1 MANNDNFT
9 ESFFDPAADP
19 ALDPSFDP
27 NIVYPDNSVL
37 PITYHV
43 QLTLSLISLF
53 SCSLVILSYFLAR
66 IYCRD
71 LTQRVTYLLTVF
83 TAIVEAGFAL
93 VQIASFFAYPSN
105 QLRCTSYMFFY
116 VFFSL
121 MTAFIPLCIAIN
133 LQTVFIYNRFQDHL
147 LWKYLTVSGTL
158 ALFFAVFPVFF
169 GNTSGYYFDEVSQFC
184 WFSEANKLPS
194 ISAGVSYYGPITL
207 SIVFSIII
215 TGRVSAKLVQ
225 TRRQISSNNA
235 SFASQNLSF
244 ALSQKK
250 TQKILAKLISRL
262 IFYPIVPLLGFLF
275 NLLSDAF
282 FVLGDGQIPLW
293 INMASYFG
301 TASEG
306 LLTAILFFSLD
317 PVWTRLFQRLK
328 REKNNNKNNSNLSL
342 NSVSDNIKI
351 EEMASFDV
359 NILIV
364 LGIWA
369 WSINVH
375 ILNYFQIDLINIPE
389 KIIQHFGG
397 TQINTLQKK
406 SCIYLNLYSLSL
418 IYSLFVLIGFKF
430 FEDKVKQGG
439 LGLNELDWEK
449 VSEIQRHPF
458 ETIPLALFFFLIF
471 FTCLPFDIFF
481 FKVRR
486 DFVRCLGRIAFG
498 GFNSPVTFSDVI
510 LADILTSYS
519 RVVGD
524 LQLVMIDFVYEPAE
538 KPASGRIK
546 TENKLSI
553 SEFMVPILI
562 WLIEAVH
569 IYHGKFLEKVDKY
582 DMVMRSSLVEEARF
596 KFHSCI
602 LFWVIFSFINSMFS
616 IYWDI
621 VNDWSLFYKTPSTGI
636 KNNSTHKFLRP
647 ILIYK
652 PIFYYLAIIFDIF
665 CRLTWLI
672 KLTIFF
678 NLVDLTL
685 KQKTEEEIFFN
696 FFGKKFTDNNLSFIL
711 LFLDFGLKFLEIF
724 RRFIWVFFRVEREY
738 VVKKLNLNG
747 KICVPL
753 KPGLT
758 NSSSSDSIKSLH
770 EKD

>member
-27 NIVYPDNSVL
+27 NIVYP
-37 PITYHV
+37 
-43 QLTLSLISLF
+43 
-53 SCSLVILSYFLAR
+53 
-66 IYCRD
+66 
-71 LTQRVTYLLTVF
+71 
-83 TAIVEAGFAL
+83 
-93 VQIASFFAYPSN
+93 
-105 QLRCTSYMFFY
+105 
-116 VFFSL
+116 
-121 MTAFIPLCIAIN
+121 
-133 LQTVFIYNRFQDHL
+133 
-147 LWKYLTVSGTL
+147 
-158 ALFFAVFPVFF
+158 
-169 GNTSGYYFDEVSQFC
+169 
-184 WFSEANKLPS
+184 ANKLPS

-439 LGLNELDWEK
+439 LGLNELYWEK

-562 WLIEAVH
+562 CVPFLIRLRQCISEYTLSHNNLLARKRHFKNGLKYISALPVILCSFIFHWLRH